1 MSLFGYTRAGQG
13 PRGPRPHSPLLWI
26 ALIAAILGIVTL
38 AFAWLAGWIGRDRL
52 TAQRFTDT
60 IEATGANHPGFRRAH
75 SKGVCVSGWFNPSA
89 QAPTLSSAR
98 VFSQPKVPVL
108 GRLSIG
114 GGDPHGAD
122 GNARVRSIAL
132 QLVSDDGQ
140 QWRMAMNSFPFFAV
154 PTAEAFFEQTRA
166 QLPDP
171 ATGKPDPQKMA
182 AVLAK
187 YPSAAAFQQWAKSA
201 PWTDSWAN
209 TTFNGINS
217 FWFSNAQGQ
226 KRAVRWH
233 WQPQAAVVLLDAE
246 ARKQANV
253 DFLSQDLQRRLDAGP
268 VRWDLVVSIAEPGD
282 AIDDPSVAWPAT
294 REQVVAGVL
303 SLDRMQSQETG
314 ACGELNFDPLILP
327 SGIRGSDDPILAAR
341 SAVYSQSFN
350 RRERERAAGAAA
362 RPEPEAAR

>member
-1 MSLFGYTRAGQG
+1 MSLFRYTRAGQE
-13 PRGPRPHSPLLWI
+13 PRTPRRHSPLPWI
-26 ALIAAILGIVTL
+26 ALIALILGGITL
-38 AFAWLAGWIGRDRL
+38 GFAWLAGWVGHRL

-60 IEATGANHPGFRRAH
+60 IEATGPAHPGFRRAH
-75 SKGVCVSGWFNPSA
+75 SKGVCVSGWFAPSA

-98 VFSQPKVPVL
+98 VFSQARVPVL

-122 GNARVRSIAL
+122 GSARVRSIAL

-140 QWRMAMNSFPFFAV
+140 EWRMAMNSFPFFAV
-154 PTAEAFFEQTRA
+154 PTAEAFFEQTQA
-166 QLPDP
+166 QIPDP

-187 YPSAAAFQQWAKSA
+187 YPSAQAFQQWARTA

-209 TTFNGINS
+209 TRFNSVNS
-217 FWFSNAQGQ
+217 FWFTNAQGQ
-226 KRAVRWH
+226 RRAVRWQ
-233 WQPQAAVVLLDAE
+233 WQPRTPVAELDAD
-246 ARKQANV
+246 ARKRADV
-253 DFLSQDLQRRLDAGP
+253 DFLSQDLQRRLAAGP
-268 VRWDLVVSIAEPGD
+268 VQWDLVVSIAEPGD
-282 AIDDPSVAWPAT
+282 AIDDPSVPWPDA
-294 REQVVAGVL
+294 RETVVAGVL
-303 SLDRMQSQETG
+303 SLERMQSQEQG

-362 RPEPEAAR
+362 QPKEAAR